1 MAGQNKQPP
10 LATKNLLED
19 TDRLG
24 RRNPSVP
31 SRCGS
36 PLLLLTCAL
45 LMTSSHSEGRP
56 LLIVRALAPIKPGE
70 EITIAYLEPTEA
82 FATYRK
88 KMMELYFFD
97 VGEVDTRGF
106 GPSGK

>member
-1 MAGQNKQPP
+1 MNHSNNPNCHT
-10 LATKNLLED
+10 LFD
-19 TDRLG
+19 TERQD
-24 RRNPSVP
+24 
-31 SRCGS
+31 
-36 PLLLLTCAL
+36 
-45 LMTSSHSEGRP
+45 GRP

-82 FATYRK
+82 YATYRK